1 MELLST
7 ASRQTLCSPCQQLAI
22 TLANKSENR
31 EIPNSGKALLSLGKR
46 SRKISCNLCRYFVN
60 LSPSYG
66 RNYKLHVRLFD
77 RFDVASFDSKHA
89 LAGSLAHVR
98 TPFLSVLRENA
109 GINYGSCVQEEIF
122 EAGVIVYVPA
132 GHEHSN
138 SSTLHLIE
146 GATADWG
153 LLDSWLNHCQTSH
166 AMCSLRGDR
175 QIGLPYIYLIDCI
188 QGKVV
193 RASASERYL
202 ALSYVWGGPANRHA
216 TVQGPWPEGS
226 FSFNDA
232 PLTIQD
238 AVRVVRNLQME
249 FLWVDK
255 YCINQER
262 GEERKMMLRNM
273 DQIYENAEATI
284 VAIYGKNDEAGLPG
298 VSVIPRK
305 PQPRFQTT
313 QGCLIS
319 SCPPIKTV
327 LKASAWA
334 TRGWTYQEARL
345 SRRCLF
351 FTEYQVYSVCRE
363 TSRSEAVP
371 SESHH
376 CWISL
381 GLNYGRLDARLYEEG
396 SAIMDGLIQDRFSF
410 SRRHLSYESDILD
423 AFRGILRR
431 SPFVTF
437 WGVPITP
444 PGAKMDPNTGLA
456 LGLLWCRRSETSRS
470 THLKEGEEV
479 FRRRRAGFPTWS
491 WASVTGEVFNQIYG
505 AQSIFGKYLTG
516 RNDISNENDANIQFS
531 LQSGGEWISLD
542 EVMQRCWSNTLP
554 EDSIPP
560 SLLVQGYIVRVVSAQ
575 NGLYRL
581 YDFDQLDPPF
591 LFALLDL
598 DQDQQTVFPREE
610 HRYEEAVMLLEW
622 NDDQRAKRK
631 RFMLMLLMW
640 LENGVAERR
649 GLLGDYR
656 SEYDGETLAKIPK
669 SRRMFILI

>member
-1 MELLST
+1 M
-7 ASRQTLCSPCQQLAI
+7 LCSPCQQLAFA
-22 TLANKSENR
+22 LANQSENG
-31 EIPNSGKALLSLGKR
+31 EIPYGGKALLSLGKR
-46 SRKISCNLCRYFVN
+46 PRKISCDLCRYFLS
-60 LSPSYG
+60 LSPSYS

-77 RFDVASFDSKHA
+77 RFDVARFDPKHA

-109 GINYGSCVQEEIF
+109 GIYYNYSVQEEIF
-122 EAGVIVYVPA
+122 EAGVIAYVPA
-132 GHEHSN
+132 EHERSI

-153 LLDSWLNHCQTSH
+153 LLGSWINHCQISH
-166 AMCSLRGDR
+166 VMCRLREDR
-175 QIGLPYIYLIDCI
+175 HIGLPYIYFIDCI

-193 RASASERYL
+193 QASTSERYL
-202 ALSYVWGGPANRHA
+202 ALSYVWGQSTNRPAA
-216 TVQGPWPEGS
+216 VQGPWPEGS
-226 FSFNDA
+226 FSFSDA
-232 PLTIQD
+232 PLTVQD
-238 AVRVVRNLQME
+238 AVRVVRNLQMK

-255 YCINQER
+255 YCINQGRED
-262 GEERKMMLRNM
+262 ERKMMLGNM

-284 VAIYGKNDEAGLPG
+284 VAIYGENDEAGLPG
-298 VSVIPRK
+298 VSIIPRK
-305 PQPRFQTT
+305 PQPRFQIT

-327 LKASAWA
+327 LNASVWA

-363 TSRSEAVP
+363 TTRSEALP

-381 GLNYGRLDARLYEEG
+381 GLNYGHLDARLYGEG
-396 SAIMDGLIQDRFSF
+396 TAIMDGFIQDRFSF
-410 SRRHLSYESDILD
+410 SRRRLSYESDILD
-423 AFRGILRR
+423 AFRGILSR

-437 WGVPITP
+437 WGVPITL
-444 PGAKMDPNTGLA
+444 PGAKMDPHTGLA
-456 LGLLWCRRSETSRS
+456 LGLLWCRREKTPKSA
-470 THLKEGEEV
+470 HLKEGEEV

-491 WASVTGEVFNQIYG
+491 WASVTGEVFNQLYG
-505 AQSIFGKYLTG
+505 AQSIFGKYLAG
-516 RNDISNENDANIQFS
+516 RDDISNQNDADIHFS
-531 LQSGGEWISLD
+531 LESGGEWVSLD
-542 EVMQRCWSNTLP
+542 EVMQQRWSNILP
-554 EDSIPP
+554 ENSISP

-591 LFALLDL
+591 LFAFLDL
-598 DQDQQTVFPREE
+598 DQDQQTIFPREE
-610 HRYEEAVMLLEW
+610 QKYEEAVMLFEW
-622 NDDQRAKRK
+622 NDDQKAKRK
-631 RFMLMLLMW
+631 RFMLMLLTW
-640 LENGVAERR
+640 LEDGIAERR

-656 SEYDGETLAKIPK
+656 SEYDSETLAKIPK
-669 SRRMFILI
+669 CQRAFILT